1 VTVSTTARYTGR
13 LAKGEEKNRRSP
25 ERRSRGYVQILL
37 SLLSVSDRLCSC
49 SLSLIPFSLYS
60 RTEVDGNV
68 LESGDIQCDQ
78 CQGDF
83 LELLGQGIEEFLGDQ
98 VTSDNSQQIPTAAPA
113 PEEENNVTNLLLPG
127 ILNQL
132 LGVGSPNSILSQ
144 STSAN
149 GRPIGFVVRQSAVPG
164 DDLLSALLGRSL
176 LSRGGNSFEDLLHH
190 LMMNESSYANH
201 GATEEVISRLE
212 RQTDNLHELGE
223 CSISQ
228 EPFSEGDIA
237 IILPCHHAFKEGEIL
252 QWLHV
257 NNTCPVCRVSI
268 E

>member
-1 VTVSTTARYTGR
+1 
-13 LAKGEEKNRRSP
+13 
-25 ERRSRGYVQILL
+25 
-37 SLLSVSDRLCSC
+37 
-49 SLSLIPFSLYS
+49 LISFD

-68 LESGDIQCDQ
+68 LETGDIQCDR
-78 CQGDF
+78 CHGDF
-83 LELLGQGIEEFLGDQ
+83 LELLGQGVEEFLGDHP
-98 VTSDNSQQIPTAAPA
+98 TSENSQSTQPNANPISTAG
-113 PEEENNVTNLLLPG
+113 ETNVTNLLLPG

-132 LGVGSPNSILSQ
+132 LGVGAPNSILSQ
-144 STSAN
+144 STSGN

-164 DDLLSALLGRSL
+164 DDLLSALLGRS
-176 LSRGGNSFEDLLHH
+176 RGGGGGGNSFEDLLHH
-190 LMMNESSYANH
+190 LMMNESSFANH

-212 RQTDNLHELGE
+212 RRSENLHELGE

-228 EPFSEGDIA
+228 EPFTESDIA
-237 IILPCHHAFKEGEIL
+237 ILLPCHHAFKEAEIL